1 MALFASEFLI
11 NHGSAARALRKGL
24 AAEVSAESL
33 PVVATIIG
41 NTRARMHPACSEAG
55 TPHAVPPF
63 VEAWGRDT
71 SADPREAIQRGKT
84 AADVQHDANP
94 SASSPFP

>member
-1 MALFASEFLI
+1 MAFFALEFLI
-11 NHGSAARALRKGL
+11 NHGCAARVFRTGGLLRCLRGF
-24 AAEVSAESL
+24 